1 MIMNLDDWISDDY
14 LGRLNPKSEGAFP
27 GRDDNDNGILFLAM
41 MFFLVSKMGG
51 LIDKDKVVA
60 SIRALEK
67 ERGLYHRRKF
77 SPDIL
82 EAHDNYVG
90 ICALSVLLDL
100 PFAEDIV
107 RYGEKTGYNFNNLNP
122 GEYRL
127 DCQRQGGDIGF
138 YKLCAGYK
146 CEPWYA
152 VWMVGGLIVSA
163 LKSDPSTMNL
173 GWLRFETLNLVKI
186 DDLFSSRVIK
196 AGQLICW
203 LIQKIKGKNQLW
215 AFENYFRVDHPVI
228 TLARQYYGA

>member
-1 MIMNLDDWISDDY
+1 MQLDDWISDDY

-41 MFFLVSKMGG
+41 MLMLVSKTGG
-51 LIDKDKVVA
+51 FIDKDKVVA

-67 ERGLYHRRKF
+67 ERGLYHRRSI

-90 ICALSVLLDL
+90 ICALSVLLGL

-146 CEPWYA
+146 CEPWYV

-163 LKSDPSTMNL
+163 LKSYPSSMNL
-173 GWLRFETLNLVKI
+173 GWLRFETLKLLDIKEPFTKWTIKI
-186 DDLFSSRVIK
+186 GQVIYH
-196 AGQLICW
+196 LINYV
-203 LIQKIKGKNQLW
+203 KGKNQFW
-215 AFENYFRVDHPVI
+215 AFANYFRKDHPI
-228 TLARQYYGA
+228 YLMGMELYGT